1 MQLSRRVEC
10 AAEERCV
17 VASAAVSSLR
27 GARATMLYRAR
38 ATIGATRLMKHS
50 LARARAL
57 SEETMAHGNGAN
69 GVGEGGGG
77 PRPSMTATRTTI
89 CSIVVEEWIVPLM
102 ALGADE

>member
-1 MQLSRRVEC
+1 MEC

-17 VASAAVSSLR
+17 VGSAAVSSLPACNNALS
-27 GARATMLYRAR
+27 GARNNQRNYRHW
-38 ATIGATRLMKHS
+38 L
-50 LARARAL
+50 LRARAL
-57 SEETMAHGNGAN
+57 SSETMADGNGAN